1 MFWNSP
7 WVFDFPLHSSS
18 VPAIFSGAGLWEKS
32 KHIHWQSNLHF
43 RQGQHFFSLPSA
55 FLYVSCTVHPFLSLG
70 EASTSSVLPFPWL
83 VLWGWGPGRS
93 ASWQLFSPEK
103 KSFQKLLSGPSL
115 QCCTQHPV
123 PGACT
128 APRYEQSD
136 NADRGESVRCSY
148 ASGRASQRKVER
160 MMRPCH
166 HSQNGFIR
174 ILLIY
179 SAHFSMYVGYAVDRR
194 KEMPKQETNEI
205 NLQFSFDPVTVAVE
219 YAGGAARA
227 STKSGPSAPGMW
239 PAGRAGQRLTYSEW
253 VFLVLQGN
261 CLRVTKWNLLTVV
274 CILWSFCR
282 KSFFTHS
289 AFIS

>member
-18 VPAIFSGAGLWEKS
+18 VPAIFNGAGLWEKS

-43 RQGQHFFSLPSA
+43 CQGQHFFSLPSA

-128 APRYEQSD
+128 APRAEWDMSSLITRIEVSQWD
-136 NADRGESVRCSY
+136 AAMHLVELHKERWKGWWDR
-148 ASGRASQRKVER
+148 AIIHKTA
-160 MMRPCH
+160 
-166 HSQNGFIR
+166 
-174 ILLIY
+174 L
-179 SAHFSMYVGYAVDRR
+179 YVY
-194 KEMPKQETNEI
+194 
-205 NLQFSFDPVTVAVE
+205 
-219 YAGGAARA
+219 
-227 STKSGPSAPGMW
+227 
-239 PAGRAGQRLTYSEW
+239 
-253 VFLVLQGN
+253 
-261 CLRVTKWNLLTVV
+261 
-274 CILWSFCR
+274 
-282 KSFFTHS
+282 H
-289 AFIS
+289 